1 MANKNEITT
10 RLAERLKDERKGKGL
25 SLDALANLS
34 GVSRSML
41 SQIERGE
48 SSPTVA
54 SLWNLTR
61 ALNVDFSAL
70 LDEESQPVPLIR
82 EVVKADTIPQI
93 HNRAAGCTIRIL
105 SASGDVGGTEV
116 YDIDFQSGAALESTP
131 HEFGCV
137 EHLTVLAGQLRVV
150 SGGETASV
158 AEGDTVR
165 YAADVEH
172 AIIAETAARA
182 LLVVK
187 NA

>member
-1 MANKNEITT
+1 MHKNSEITL

-70 LDEESQPVPLIR
+70 LDSGPESLSPIR
-82 EVVKADTIPQI
+82 EILRSEETPQI
-93 HNRAAGCTIRIL
+93 QNRAAGCTIRIL
-105 SASGDVGGTEV
+105 SSSSDVGGTEV
-116 YDIDFQSGAALESTP
+116 YDIQFDANSELASTP
-131 HEFGCV
+131 HKKGSI
-137 EHLTVLAGQLRVV
+137 EHLTVLDGTLEIT
-150 SGGETASV
+150 SGGETAE
-158 AEGDTVR
+158 AKQGDTIR
-165 YAADVEH
+165 YVADVDH
-172 AIIAETAARA
+172 AIRSLTAARA
-182 LLVVK
+182 ILIVK
-187 NA
+187 GG